1 MEKRLQLWS
10 PVWGWLA
17 AKEGKSIDLKRQD
30 LVLYETAIQ
39 EALEQEKLYYRK
51 KSAPF
56 NLMDYYDADDSVK
69 EKVQNLDIQ
78 VKKEQDGLYVCASLE
93 LKEPLTQQELEAVQN
108 FLSMQYEEGIFDT
121 PRIRTYSVE
130 DGEVVLDF
138 SVDTKEK
145 FFQKEVPY
153 KMQKKYEIT
162 SIAHPQFPWLHRIRA
177 LVDVNEAVPKGTWGG
192 FVEHE
197 KNLSQEGTCWIYD
210 QAICCERAVVERR
223 AELFQ
228 EAIAK
233 GDALLTGT
241 AVMYQTSIAE
251 ESCRILAGEVW
262 NMAHI
267 RGIAKITAA
276 RETVDAPLILGN
288 SQVFGNV
295 CGKVLVRGNVLPNR
309 SVENQTQE
317 LLVFRGGDS
326 IHKVKESK
334 KKSKQKNSRNSQ
346 GNVGGEANGRY
357 DQNRIVDTT
366 DRNLSSK

>member
-17 AKEGKSIDLKRQD
+17 TKEGESVDLKGQD

-78 VKKEQDGLYVCASLE
+78 VKKEQEGLYVCASLA
-93 LKEPLTQQELEAVQN
+93 LKEPLISQELEAIQN
-108 FLSMQYEEGIFDT
+108 FLSRQYEVGIFDT
-121 PRIRTYSVE
+121 PRLRSYSIE
-130 DGEVVLDF
+130 EGEVVLDF

-145 FFQKEVPY
+145 FSQKEVQCET
-153 KMQKKYEIT
+153 QKKYEIT
-162 SIAHPQFPWLHRIRA
+162 SIAHPQFTWLHRIRA
-177 LVDVNEAVPKGTWGG
+177 LVDVNEMVPKGTLGG

-197 KNLSQEGTCWIYD
+197 KNLSQEGSCWIYD
-210 QAICCERAVVERR
+210 QAICCERAVVERS
-223 AELFQ
+223 AGLFQ

-276 RETVDAPLILGN
+276 RETGDAPLIIGN
-288 SQVFGNV
+288 SLVFGNV
-295 CGKVLVRGNVLPNR
+295 CGKVLVEGNVLPSR

-317 LLVFRGGDS
+317 LLTFRGGDS
-326 IHKVKESK
+326 IHKVNESK
-334 KKSKQKNSRNSQ
+334 KKNKK
-346 GNVGGEANGRY
+346 
-357 DQNRIVDTT
+357 
-366 DRNLSSK
+366 